1 MTGEVCVFREIRYYG
16 TANIEE
22 RSEIDSKWEVT
33 GFTSFQMEMSIQE
46 IVMMNKKTRMFFII
60 GITILK
66 QLSLS
71 SKELYL

>member
-33 GFTSFQMEMSIQE
+33 GFTSFQMEMSDHRIG
-46 IVMMNKKTRMFFII
+46 NKPSEGER
-60 GITILK
+60 L
-66 QLSLS
+66 
-71 SKELYL
+71 